1 MGEEEGPIK
10 AEEGIR
16 GPRFEAL
23 AGRLSR
29 RGGSTPPEGDLGARR
44 KAQGTA
50 ARCRR
55 HGEERGPLSWPAPAA
70 RRVIASPGQASRVR
84 PLLRTISTP
93 PSPASPFPRDW
104 RSIGPHSLLPLPLP
118 PPSAAS
124 FSSRSVVSSIPRRP
138 PRALLVLV
146 RAPPPSQPPSPLF
159 SHHRLA
165 PTWRI
170 RFYRM
175 LASAYFFSFFFFGL
189 CTLPLRVM
197 SFRVV

>member
-93 PSPASPFPRDW
+93 PLPRPPLFPETGA
-104 RSIGPHSLLPLPLP
+104 RSGPTHCSRSLLHPLPLFP
-118 PPSAAS
+118 AARWFPLS
-124 FSSRSVVSSIPRRP
+124 LVDHHALSSSSSVHRRP
-138 PRALLVLV
+138 RSPPRLSSLIIDSRPLGEYASIVCLLL
-146 RAPPPSQPPSPLF
+146 
-159 SHHRLA
+159 H
-165 PTWRI
+165 I
-170 RFYRM
+170 
-175 LASAYFFSFFFFGL
+175 FFLFFFLVYVRFHFAL
-189 CTLPLRVM
+189 
-197 SFRVV
+197 

>member
-93 PSPASPFPRDW
+93 PLPRPPLFPETGARSGPTHCSRSP
-104 RSIGPHSLLPLPLP
+104 SLLHPLPLFP
-118 PPSAAS
+118 AARW
-124 FSSRSVVSSIPRRP
+124 FPRRP

>member
-1 MGEEEGPIK
+1 MARPRRPPRDCLPG
-10 AEEGIR
+10 AGIACQA
-16 GPRFEAL
+16 PL
-23 AGRLSR
+23 AHY
-29 RGGSTPPEGDLGARR
+29 T
-44 KAQGTA
+44 T
-50 ARCRR
+50 
-55 HGEERGPLSWPAPAA
+55 
-70 RRVIASPGQASRVR
+70 
-84 PLLRTISTP
+84 TISTP

-138 PRALLVLV
+138 PRALFVLV

>member
-93 PSPASPFPRDW
+93 PFPGLPFSPRLALDRA
-104 RSIGPHSLLPLPLP
+104 PLTAP
-118 PPSAAS
+118 
-124 FSSRSVVSSIPRRP
+124 
-138 PRALLVLV
+138 
-146 RAPPPSQPPSPLF
+146 APPPSSIRCLFFQPLGGFLYPSSTTTRSP
-159 SHHRLA
+159 RPRPCTAALA
-165 PTWRI
+165 AP
-170 RFYRM
+170 
-175 LASAYFFSFFFFGL
+175 LASLLS
-189 CTLPLRVM
+189 
-197 SFRVV
+197 S

>member
-146 RAPPPSQPPSPLF
+146 RAPPPSQPPRLSSLIIDSRPLGE
-159 SHHRLA
+159 
-165 PTWRI
+165 
-170 RFYRM
+170 Y
-175 LASAYFFSFFFFGL
+175 ASIVCLLLHIFFLFFFLVYVRFHFAL
-189 CTLPLRVM
+189 
-197 SFRVV
+197 